1 MGLGNN
7 NEERDIAVP
16 DKGSNVPLGDVT
28 LDSILEVLSLATLQR
43 CLYMRSL
50 LKV

>member
-16 DKGSNVPLGDVT
+16 DMGSNVPFAMHDF
-28 LDSILEVLSLATLQR
+28 
-43 CLYMRSL
+43 
-50 LKV
+50 